1 MAQDSADAIVM
12 EAIPMQG
19 AAHVEHKGAAL
30 LPTFVPPFTFGLVE
44 HLGNGNRHNE
54 FNVGAF
60 RLPSI

>member
-1 MAQDSADAIVM
+1 M

-19 AAHVEHKGAAL
+19 ASHAEHKGAAL

-54 FNVGAF
+54 FNVGAI
-60 RLPSI
+60 R